1 MTTNNERPV
10 TAQAEQAT
18 AYAAAS
24 ENKKP
29 LITIKKQK

>member
-24 ENKKP
+24 ENKKN
-29 LITIKKQK
+29 INNN